1 MFFIITGVVPFDI
14 SLLQNKESM
23 KKAKVSIDFQKDKI
37 FMFDRQ
43 VDLCSSSTGHFCED
57 IKNENVD
64 LLSIKSNVICFLK
77 VWNLRQ

>member
-23 KKAKVSIDFQKDKI
+23 KKAKVSIDFQKNKI

-43 VDLCSSSTGHFCED
+43 VDLCSSSTGRFCED

-64 LLSIKSNVICFLK
+64 LLSIKPNVICFLK